1 MTYTSDTHALS
12 CAATFHPATPEN
24 TPGVDPEDALGT
36 KPYVKIGDV
45 LVFVYADR
53 DDDDPDGPMR
63 LRVSIDLDDLTDYL
77 AVPVKVTCQG
87 ETVFSADGDGSIV
100 NAPEED

>member
-12 CAATFHPATPEN
+12 CAATFHPATPEVN
-24 TPGVDPEDALGT
+24 DPEDALMT

-45 LVFVYADR
+45 RVFVYADR
-53 DDDDPDGPMR
+53 DDDDPEGPMR